1 MSDKEQRRLERE
13 EERKE
18 VRELEERNLRATER
32 IWNKRIRVL
41 VPRYAALTPEQIKMY
56 GSCYST
62 GFTND
67 ERDAYNKEL
76 VYVWMS
82 ANRQIELYREGIAI
96 AYPNRMLAIE
106 VYKDIKQHVKNWSE
120 LLGKSLNTRKK
131 APPVEDFDLML
142 EFAEN
147 LERYLEYY
155 YHNIK
160 SKDFEP
166 FLKRTINRFVN
177 QDRYLHR
184 EDSTYSKL
192 RTGIYSFMGDRV
204 PRKETVRSQPFQAET
219 NTSHFQEQP
228 MFTDDDLASINVR
241 GE

>member
-1 MSDKEQRRLERE
+1 MLDKEQSRLERE
-13 EERKE
+13 QERKE

-184 EDSTYSKL
+184 EDSTYSRL
-192 RTGIYSFMGDRV
+192 RIGIYSFMGDRV
-204 PRKETVRSQPFQAET
+204 PRKETVRSQPLQAET

>member
-13 EERKE
+13 QERKE
-18 VRELEERNLRATER
+18 VREVEKRNLLATER
-32 IWNKRIRVL
+32 IWHKRIRVL
-41 VPRYAALTPEQIKMY
+41 VPRYAALSPEQIKMY
-56 GSCYST
+56 GSCYSA
-62 GFTND
+62 GFISN

-82 ANRQIELYREGIAI
+82 ANRQIELYKEGIAI

-106 VYKDIKQHVKNWSE
+106 VYKDIKQHVKNWSD

-166 FLKRTINRFVN
+166 FLKRTMNRFVN

-184 EDSTYSKL
+184 DDSTYSKL
-192 RTGIYSFMGDRV
+192 RTGIYSFMSDRV

-219 NTSHFQEQP
+219 SNSHFQEQP
-228 MFTDDDLASINVR
+228 LFTDDDLAGINVR

>member
-1 MSDKEQRRLERE
+1 MSDKEQSRLERE
-13 EERKE
+13 QERKE
-18 VRELEERNLRATER
+18 VRELEKYNLLATER
-32 IWNKRIRVL
+32 IWHKRIRVL

-82 ANRQIELYREGIAI
+82 ANRQIELYKEGIAI

-106 VYKDIKQHVKNWSE
+106 VYKDIKQHVKNWSD

-166 FLKRTINRFVN
+166 FLKRTMNRFVS

-184 EDSTYSKL
+184 EDSTYSRL
-192 RTGIYSFMGDRV
+192 RTGIYSFMSDRV
-204 PRKETVRSQPFQAET
+204 PRKETVRSQPFQVET
-219 NTSHFQEQP
+219 NTSHFQDQP